1 VGLQSHALA
10 TLEYIRASMDSA
22 AGYAVP
28 GLTGIVMGGVGL
40 SAAIAGM
47 FATSFAQIIA
57 VWLVAAFIAFA
68 CGSLVMIRQGAGAV
82 RLWSQGSLRKF
93 VLCLAP
99 CLAAG
104 AVMTAV
110 LWLEGA
116 GRLLP
121 GTWLLLY
128 GAAVLAASTTTA
140 RSVAFMGGIFVLLGL
155 VAFIAPISWAN
166 SLLGLGFGGLHLGF
180 GLYLTRTGTGV
191 RRDV

>member
-1 VGLQSHALA
+1 MQSHALA

-28 GLTGIVMGGVGL
+28 GLTGIVMGSVGL
-40 SAAIAGM
+40 GAAAAGT
-47 FATSFAQIIA
+47 FATSFAQLVT
-57 VWLVAAFIAFA
+57 VWLIAACIAFA

-82 RLWSQGSLRKF
+82 RLWSRGSLRKF

-104 AVMTAV
+104 TVMTAV
-110 LWLEGA
+110 LWFEGV

-128 GAAVLAASTTTA
+128 GSAVLAASTTTV
-140 RSVAFMGGIFVLLGL
+140 RSVAVMGAIFVLLGL
-155 VAFIAPISWAN
+155 VAFIAPVSWAN
-166 SLLGLGFGGLHLGF
+166 ALLGTGFGGLHLSF
-180 GLYLTRTGTGV
+180 GLYLTRVANAGV